1 MGDSQV
7 IIDGESSFERWPIA
21 SAPQGSAQPN
31 AAAADFAERQAA
43 ERRVARRA
51 QAPHLAGPDD
61 QTRIDLPALSQFDDA
76 PKSPPDIAPN
86 VQSAATPEWPV
97 RAPQPPAAIPPA
109 EPAAPLTHA
118 PWTVASS
125 WGASSLNTPNT
136 LAGFSYVLWWVTGLL
151 VYFNERHNRYV
162 RFHAVQSILLT
173 GLLTVVSVL
182 LYILSELSGDVAV
195 ATHQPAFAHL
205 GQGIALLGY
214 LLVIAI
220 WLGAMIA
227 AWSGHH
233 LRLPI
238 VGAYA
243 DRYSAPPREPFPPS
257 PFGD

>member
-7 IIDGESSFERWPIA
+7 IIDGESSFERWPNI
-21 SAPQGSAQPN
+21 SAQQGSVQPN
-31 AAAADFAERQAA
+31 ASDADIAERQVA
-43 ERRVARRA
+43 ERRAARRA
-51 QAPHLAGPDD
+51 QAPRYAGPDD
-61 QTRIDLPALSQFDDA
+61 QTRIDLPALSSFDDA
-76 PKSPPDIAPN
+76 PKAPPDIEP
-86 VQSAATPEWPV
+86 SAQPIAAEWPV
-97 RAPQPPAAIPPA
+97 RPAQPPAAIPPA
-109 EPAAPLTHA
+109 EPPAQLTYA

-173 GLLTVVSVL
+173 GLLTVASVVF
-182 LYILSELSGDVAV
+182 YILSELSGDLAA
-195 ATHQPAFAHL
+195 ATHQPAYAHL

-214 LLVIAI
+214 LLIIAI
-220 WLGAMIA
+220 WLGVMIA
-227 AWSGHH
+227 AWSGHR

-243 DRYSAPPREPFPPS
+243 ERYSAPPREPFPSS
-257 PFGD
+257 PFSD